1 MQNKLWTAGASAIL
15 TAALAFTSYG
25 AGDKSLPDAVVVGEA
40 PGSDSN
46 SDSGNNIRI
55 TGKTTATKK
64 NTTQSEGSGPSVE
77 SVTQNKAIMVT
88 LDAQPE
94 VIKADAAPEESEVHI
109 VEDSVQ
115 TNNNNDNDNATV
127 EAVPSTVEE
136 IETAPPSTTAAP
148 KQTTAVQGPSAAKKT
163 TKPEVGP
170 GVKKETPAP
179 TTAASTTAPAA
190 TAKSSADGKDYDAL
204 RQDIV
209 NYAKQFI
216 GIPYVWGGTSL
227 TKGVDCSGYTMQIY
241 AHFGINTGRTSRTQ
255 AVTGR
260 QIPISDVKPGDLLFY
275 ATRGRIDHVTMYIGN
290 GKLANASSRKTGVI
304 ISDIS
309 YRQPVK
315 AVRFLPD

>member
-1 MQNKLWTAGASAIL
+1 
-15 TAALAFTSYG
+15 
-25 AGDKSLPDAVVVGEA
+25 
-40 PGSDSN
+40 
-46 SDSGNNIRI
+46 
-55 TGKTTATKK
+55 
-64 NTTQSEGSGPSVE
+64 
-77 SVTQNKAIMVT
+77 MVT

-127 EAVPSTVEE
+127 EAVPSTAEE
-136 IETAPPSTTAAP
+136 TETAPPSTTAAP